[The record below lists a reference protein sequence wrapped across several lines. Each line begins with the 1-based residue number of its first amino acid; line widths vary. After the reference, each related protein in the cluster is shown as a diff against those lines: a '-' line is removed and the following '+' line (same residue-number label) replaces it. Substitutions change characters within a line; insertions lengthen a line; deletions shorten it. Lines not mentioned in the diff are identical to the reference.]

1 MVLYL
6 FAYSPSVA
14 KVLCLVLIIHSLF
27 LVAGVVAV
35 VAVIACVV
43 SSCYLDLLLGFSA
56 YVFWILFF
64 VLH

>member
-27 LVAGVVAV
+27 LVVAV
-35 VAVIACVV
+35 VVVVACVV